1 MSHNVDAYAARG
13 LVVARVTAS
22 QRDQYRL
29 EGSGSEL
36 AAEPSGALWHRA
48 ASRALMPVTG
58 DWVAARIVGDGQAIV
73 EEVLPRRT
81 VFSRRAAG
89 RREDEQ
95 PVAANI
101 DRVFLISGLDAEF
114 NPRRI
119 ERYLVLAFESGAEPV
134 IVLNKTDVCPDV
146 MEFIVEAAA
155 ISAGAPVV
163 PASTRSPAG
172 LDALRSFLT
181 PGITVA
187 LLGSS
192 GVGKSSIA
200 NTLIGEQ
207 RLPTGEVRAADS
219 RGRHTTSRRE
229 LIALPNGAFLIDTPG
244 MRELQLWASEES
256 VEAAFDEI
264 AALAAACR
272 YRDCT
277 HAGEPGCAVEA
288 ALLAGTLARERIQSY
303 RKLQGEARRH
313 EALTDPLAAQERKR
327 KWKAIH
333 KAMRQRHRQER

>member
-1 MSHNVDAYAARG
+1 MSHNVDSFAARG
-13 LVVARVTAS
+13 LVVARVITS
-22 QRDQYRL
+22 QRDRYRL
-29 EGSGSEL
+29 AVNDIEL
-36 AAEPSGALWHRA
+36 TAEPTGTLWHRA
-48 ASRALMPVTG
+48 PTRAAMPVTG
-58 DWVAARIVGDGQAIV
+58 DWVAARIVGEGQAIV

-101 DRVFLISGLDAEF
+101 DLVFLISGLDDDF

-119 ERYLVLAFESGAEPV
+119 ERYLTLAMECRAEPV
-134 IVLNKTDVCPDV
+134 IVLNKSDACSNLA
-146 MEFIVEAAA
+146 ERIAAA
-155 ISAGAPVV
+155 AAVSAGAQVV
-163 PASTRSPAG
+163 PTSTRTPGG

-192 GVGKSSIA
+192 GVGKSSIVNA
-200 NTLIGEQ
+200 L
-207 RLPTGEVRAADS
+207 TGEERLQTAQVRASDS
-219 RGRHTTSRRE
+219 RGRHTTTHRE

-256 VEAAFDEI
+256 VDAVFDEVT
-264 AALAAACR
+264 ALASECR

-277 HAGEPGCAVEA
+277 HSGEPACAVEA
-288 ALLAGTLARERIQSY
+288 ALSAGTLAPERVASY
-303 RKLQGEARRH
+303 RKLQGEARHH
-313 EALTDPLAAQERKR
+313 EVMSDPLAAQERRR
-327 KWKAIH
+327 KWKIIH
-333 KAMRQRHRQER
+333 KAMRRRDRQGL